1 MGCVVIEHF
10 QEIEFNDADFGKN
23 LDARVDAQNDKPAKI
38 SLHSNSVAAFE
49 CIKIYTTRPF
59 TTDNKQDVI
68 DGVRIKTSWGQ
79 HLVVFNDQALDFSK
93 AMDAACAHQKI
104 NEITTLTSPYWQQC
118 RKK

>member
-49 CIKIYTTRPF
+49 CIQIHTTRPF

-104 NEITTLTSPYWQQC
+104 NEITTLTSPYWRKC
-118 RKK
+118 RK